1 MDRKELAQ
9 YVEKLQLGD
18 SSAFEVIYNETNNQ
32 VYNLLYSYT
41 KNEYASFDLMQET
54 YLTVNSKIGTIKDP
68 SAIKSWINRIA
79 INKANR
85 FFEKNKKEIL
95 LSEEGQ
101 SLFETQLEED
111 EEFLPQEILDSK
123 EKQKIIKDIIDNLPI
138 EQKTAVYLYY
148 FDELSLTEVATD
160 MECSE
165 GTVKSRLNYARK
177 KIKAEVDTWEK
188 KGTKLYGTG
197 VPVLLLLLKEQLGIE
212 NISLGKAN
220 TLLKDMLTNIGGSS
234 EINTIPDIVNGNN
247 KLANTIDGT
256 TKAARK
262 VLGIK
267 SIVAGVITVVAV
279 GSLIFINVKSVAANF
294 QETALV
300 DEKIKVPVIEKQDTI
315 ISYSSLNIEDG
326 IRTIDVIGDDI
337 VIANDCLE
345 DRCIEIAKK
354 DSIEN
359 GQAEVK
365 IINLNGNEKIV
376 NAKVVKNNLST
387 DNVSSGKIF
396 FAYRNF
402 TDRMIVGINDYD
414 KNIVQINNNP
424 DEKNIEIKLLKE
436 GHTTAKIVDSNG
448 KKGELQLT
456 VTYDEMG
463 VLVDD
468 DTSKKC
474 K

>member
-1 MDRKELAQ
+1 MDKMELAQ
-9 YVEKLQLGD
+9 YVEKLQSGD
-18 SSAFEVIYNETNNQ
+18 ISAFEVIYNETNNQ

-41 KNEYASFDLMQET
+41 KNEYTSFDLMQET
-54 YLTVNSKIGTIKDP
+54 YLTVNSKIGTLKDP
-68 SAIKSWINRIA
+68 YAIKSWINRIA

-148 FDELSLTEVATD
+148 FDELSLSEVSTD

-197 VPVLLLLLKEQLGIE
+197 VPVLLLLLKNQLGIE
-212 NISLGKAN
+212 TVSLDKAN
-220 TLLKDMLTNIGGSS
+220 ILLKGMINSIGGGSV
-234 EINTIPDIVNGNN
+234 INTIHQITNAND
-247 KLANTIDGT
+247 KLSNTIAGA
-256 TKAARK
+256 TKATKK

-267 SIVAGVITVVAV
+267 SAVAGVAATVVVVSIIA
-279 GSLIFINVKSVAANF
+279 SNK
-294 QETALV
+294 
-300 DEKIKVPVIEKQDTI
+300 KPVPIIQKKDVIL
-315 ISYSSLNIEDG
+315 SYSEISMDNGISTINIL
-326 IRTIDVIGDDI
+326 GDDI
-337 VIANDCLE
+337 VFANDLP
-345 DRCIEIAKK
+345 DDKCIQIVKK
-354 DSIEN
+354 DSVED

-365 IINLNGNEKIV
+365 VISVDGNESIIKAEI
-376 NAKVVKNNLST
+376 NDNELST
-387 DNVSSGKIF
+387 DDDGRDSSFI
-396 FAYRNF
+396 AYKEL
-402 TDRMIVGINDYD
+402 TDGIIASISDYD
-414 KNIVQINNNP
+414 ENIVQFNNDP
-424 DEKNIEIKLLKE
+424 EKKHIEIIGLKP
-436 GHTTAKIVDSNG
+436 GNTTAKLLDNKG
-448 KKGELQLT
+448 LKGELKI
-456 VTYDEMG
+456 VVKG
-463 VLVDD
+463 NVDHYGID
-468 DTSKKC
+468 LDSKKC